1 MLVVSAVNVSRQN
14 NNSWWQ
20 FSINIFLSSATFFV
34 NFHTVR
40 SNISFRSRSGY
51 HINLEKYFVPN
62 FFSAYL
68 WVNVKSKEKKSAQY
82 LFKNHSEIPLTF
94 RPVKKRSNLMVFD
107 HFDRNS
113 STLKTQFW
121 IYEWSK
127 SKYFWYF
134 FKKKRFSDQPGEI
147 KFSKYAPETDWN
159 DTFERTVRLFIR
171 SWKLLNERQWTE

>member
-1 MLVVSAVNVSRQN
+1 MSSR
-14 NNSWWQ
+14 
-20 FSINIFLSSATFFV
+20 
-34 NFHTVR
+34 
-40 SNISFRSRSGY
+40 
-51 HINLEKYFVPN
+51 K
-62 FFSAYL
+62 
-68 WVNVKSKEKKSAQY
+68 KKKSAQY

-159 DTFERTVRLFIR
+159 DTFERTVVRTTYFQNSFRGQSVKNRIVGIIWRFGGVFFQVAVL
-171 SWKLLNERQWTE
+171 SWTNDFTIKT